1 MNHPRRIAPL
11 PHAEYLK
18 ALGPSA
24 PDPQKP
30 PSNALGL
37 LARHPELA
45 KAFLA
50 FNKYLL
56 VDSTLSKR
64 TRELVVLRVAWRR
77 QCRYEWAQHVLIA
90 RRAGIS
96 DEEIDLVRTGAPT
109 LLNRAVDEL
118 ETDSRLSDATYE
130 ALGADLD
137 EQQLLDL
144 VFTVGT
150 YGVLATTF
158 NTFEVELDPGIPHE
172 NFNSHT

>member
-1 MNHPRRIAPL
+1 MNGTPRITPL

-18 ALGPSA
+18 ALGTSA
-24 PDPQKP
+24 PDARKP

-56 VDSTLSKR
+56 VESTLPKR

-77 QCRYEWAQHVLIA
+77 RCRYEWAQHALIA
-90 RRAGIS
+90 RRAGIT
-96 DEEIDLVRTGAPT
+96 DAEIDLVRTGAPT
-109 LLNRAVDEL
+109 PLNRAVDEL
-118 ETDSRLSDATYE
+118 ETDSRLSDATYQ
-130 ALGADLD
+130 ALGTDLD
-137 EQQLLDL
+137 DRQLMDL

-150 YGVLATTF
+150 YGALATAL
-158 NTFEVELDPGIPHE
+158 NTFEVELDPGIPDE
-172 NFNSHT
+172 NFNTQL